1 MSKKLLNES
10 TVRRFMGLANLAPL
24 SESFLETQ
32 VNEEEEINEETET
45 VEEAAEATNE
55 EAEAVTE
62 GEEAI
67 EEGGAAARTGNEGHD
82 VGKGRMTADRI
93 HEDETVEEEVKAEG
107 LAHIQEDELEDEEA
121 AADMGAEVAMDA
133 EVDLGAEEEAAA
145 EGGDDLAARAEAIL
159 ADLADLLTQAG
170 IETTVTSD
178 EEEAAVDD
186 MADAGDDMMDAADDM
201 EDAEEDLMQET
212 GAKDTGASAGDDS
225 KTHPHEKDYTTKK
238 GSELKHDDDDGTWGD
253 KKGEKAYNESQT
265 TAVDA
270 LVAEIT
276 SKVIS
281 RLNK

>member
-67 EEGGAAARTGNEGHD
+67 EEGGAAARVGNEGHD

-107 LAHIQEDELEDEEA
+107 LAHIQEDELEDEEEA

-212 GAKDTGASAGDDS
+212 TTG
-225 KTHPHEKDYTTKK
+225 EKDEDGAEAYGTPQKGQKLTTSSPGRGNKK
-238 GSELKHDDDDGTWGD
+238 GDEADV
-253 KKGEKAYNESQT
+253 NEVSS
-265 TAVDA
+265 VDA

>member
-24 SESFLETQ
+24 SESFLEAQ

-107 LAHIQEDELEDEEA
+107 LTNIQEDELEDE
-121 AADMGAEVAMDA
+121 AEVAMDA
-133 EVDLGAEEEAAA
+133 EIDLGAEEEAAEEA
-145 EGGDDLAARAEAIL
+145 GDDLAARAEAIL
-159 ADLADLLTQAG
+159 AD
-170 IETTVTSD
+170 S
-178 EEEAAVDD
+178 
-186 MADAGDDMMDAADDM
+186 
-201 EDAEEDLMQET
+201 
-212 GAKDTGASAGDDS
+212 SW
-225 KTHPHEKDYTTKK
+225 HRNNCYF
-238 GSELKHDDDDGTWGD
+238 
-253 KKGEKAYNESQT
+253 
-265 TAVDA
+265 
-270 LVAEIT
+270 
-276 SKVIS
+276 
-281 RLNK
+281 